1 MVKQKYMT
9 IPELAKLL
17 GLSRIE
23 VYRKVK
29 KGQIPAIKIG
39 RNYAISDRDI
49 NYILGKEMS
58 DKEKKRIDAAVRKTV
73 REYGEVLKKLGKE
86 ILLFLL
92 YFRGRRIHFLSFLFS
107 NNRIFS
113 WYRFRNLLCCNSL
126 L

>member
-1 MVKQKYMT
+1 MVKQKFIT

-49 NYILGKEMS
+49 NHILGKEMS
-58 DKEKKRIDAAVRKTV
+58 DKEKKRVDAAVRKTV

-86 ILLFLL
+86 
-92 YFRGRRIHFLSFLFS
+92 
-107 NNRIFS
+107 
-113 WYRFRNLLCCNSL
+113 
-126 L
+126 